1 MSIREA
7 ITASGTWKHFQ
18 QFNIF
23 RVSSQNQ
30 EQTESQ
36 IYSDVIQMEDKSGLK
51 IPVHALCKSGN
62 VPTPFYLYL
71 LMMWNRIMGGCG
83 CHLFHKVLGAIL
95 NICQTCH
102 SLSVRGGMKF
112 HIILDYFSYQLSH
125 RIHKVQNALVYPE
138 SDLPFFQQIYSM
150 VVKFH
155 TNLTVTPVRNG
166 YNRMGSTCI
175 KLLKW
180 TGEVTETLIW

>member
-1 MSIREA
+1 
-7 ITASGTWKHFQ
+7 
-18 QFNIF
+18 
-23 RVSSQNQ
+23 
-30 EQTESQ
+30 
-36 IYSDVIQMEDKSGLK
+36 MEDKSGLK

-83 CHLFHKVLGAIL
+83 RHLFHKVLGAIL

-112 HIILDYFSYQLSH
+112 HIILYYFSYQLSH

-155 TNLTVTPVRNG
+155 TNLTVAPVRNG

-175 KLLKW
+175 KFFKW